1 MARKTNKQQQSRKQ
15 LKQQRRKARA
25 SKKEARSSKS
35 RPTSKLLDH
44 DIIADMQPLLNAQGD
59 TVFPGAGMEGLML
72 SILASEDIAS
82 EPELKNI
89 ILDPVRCVNTFA
101 EVGEEMGFTPETLA
115 KLPEDKHEE
124 VQMQILETSTQ
135 QVLTKALQ
143 QEILTGLKTLRARL
157 KKEGKLEAAARAAA
171 VQSFLTQEK
180 SNSTWAM
187 LGVVQAIFHRSMMI
201 GFELF
206 EASAEVL
213 DTDDTEEN
221 STSFLERLNQSTA
234 TQKIGALL
242 QAHPEI
248 RNYME
253 NQADR
258 VWEEGQEAI
267 FSGELN
273 LELFTE
279 EELRGGLE
287 IFAEMLGYDE
297 ETGEHKEISPSAEE
311 IKSLISRVHD
321 YVTGLLTPQ
330 RFAEMQDRVA
340 LVLKEKVFEQKWFT
354 FVYLFAED
362 MKVEDAIETQRELL
376 VRIFFGEMRKLNQAQ
391 DNEDDTPSEDAAL

>member
-1 MARKTNKQQQSRKQ
+1 
-15 LKQQRRKARA
+15 
-25 SKKEARSSKS
+25 
-35 RPTSKLLDH
+35 
-44 DIIADMQPLLNAQGD
+44 
-59 TVFPGAGMEGLML
+59 MEGLML
-72 SILASEDIAS
+72 SILASEDIAN

-89 ILDPVRCVNTFA
+89 IFDPVRCVNTFA
-101 EVGEEMGFTPETLA
+101 EVGEKMGFTPETLSR
-115 KLPEDKHEE
+115 LPEDKHEE
-124 VQMQILETSTQ
+124 VQLQILETSTQ
-135 QVLTKALQ
+135 QVLTKVLQ
-143 QEILTGLKTLRARL
+143 QEILTGLKALRARL
-157 KKEGKLEAAARAAA
+157 KKEGKPEAAARAAA

-234 TQKIGALL
+234 TQKIGGVL

-273 LELFTE
+273 LGLFTE
-279 EELRGGLE
+279 DEVQGGLG
-287 IFAEMLGYDE
+287 ILAEVLDYDE
-297 ETGEHKEISPSAEE
+297 ATGKLNKEISATSEE
-311 IKSLISRVHD
+311 AKSLVSRIED
-321 YVTGLLTPQ
+321 YVAELLTPQ
-330 RFAEMQDRVA
+330 RYVQMQDRLA
-340 LVLKEKVFEQKWFT
+340 LILKEEAFEQKWLT
-354 FVYLFAED
+354 FILLLTED
-362 MKVEDAIETQRELL
+362 MKAEDAIESQRGFL
-376 VRIFFGEMRKLNQAQ
+376 VRAFFGEMRRLSNA
-391 DNEDDTPSEDAAL
+391 PAEDADYPGEDADL

>member
-35 RPTSKLLDH
+35 RPTSKPLDH

-297 ETGEHKEISPSAEE
+297 ETGEYKEISSSAEE